1 MLDSF
6 WKKLPQWSLM
16 AAIALL
22 APSQLAQAAP
32 ANTAPK
38 RLTQFLTELETA
50 ANNQDIATVRAAY
63 GSDVTTAAG
72 LNRGDLAQKL
82 EMLWQQYDRLD
93 YRVELQSWEQQGET
107 LIAETVTRIRGLRN
121 AQGREVFLE
130 ATLRSRQQIRGDK
143 IMSQA
148 MLSEQSK
155 VYIGENAPRVE
166 VNAPNEVEVGQNFNF
181 DVIVKEPIGDD
192 ILMGTALEQAVT
204 PETYL
209 SPQPLDLEIL
219 PAGGIYRL
227 GEAPTTPEKRWLSAI
242 VVRGNGMTL
251 VSQRLNIVPATA
263 ALSSSK
269 EN

>member
-6 WKKLPQWSLM
+6 WKKLPQWSLV

-22 APSQLAQAAP
+22 IPSQLTQAAP

-50 ANNQDIATVRAAY
+50 ANNQDMATVRAAY

-72 LNRGDLAQKL
+72 NRGDLAQKL
-82 EMLWQQYDRLD
+82 DSLWKQYDQLD

-121 AQGREVFLE
+121 AQGREILLE
-130 ATLRSRQQIRGDK
+130 AKLRSRQHIRNNK
-143 IMSQA
+143 IISQA

-166 VNAPNEVEVGQNFNF
+166 VNAPNEVEVGQEFHF
-181 DVIVKEPIGDD
+181 DVIVKEPMGDD

-209 SPQPLDLEIL
+209 SPQDLALKIL

-242 VVRGNGMTL
+242 VVRDDGMTL